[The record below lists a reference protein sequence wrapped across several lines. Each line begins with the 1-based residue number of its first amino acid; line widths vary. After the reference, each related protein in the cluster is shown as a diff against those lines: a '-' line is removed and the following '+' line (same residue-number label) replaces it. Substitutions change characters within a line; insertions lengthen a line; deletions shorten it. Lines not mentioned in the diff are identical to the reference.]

1 MHDSIQNFLNATN
14 GAGSVVAHARLLI
27 RLQHLYGDMAP
38 SYLGQASTV
47 ANYKQGVVV
56 IHADN
61 GAVAAKLRQMATT
74 LADEFCKLGVE
85 CSGVQI
91 RVQASQIPLPTRISP
106 QRAISARAGGTLD
119 DLSKKLPDSPLRDA
133 LKTLLDHALID
144 RKEDDNG

>member
-1 MHDSIQNFLNATN
+1 M
-14 GAGSVVAHARLLI
+14 
-27 RLQHLYGDMAP
+27 YGDLAP
-38 SYLGQASTV
+38 SYLSQASTV

-74 LADEFCKLGVE
+74 LTSDFCKLGIE

-91 RVQASQIPLPTRISP
+91 RVQASQIPLPTRASP

-119 DLSKKLPDSPLRDA
+119 ALSKELPDSPLRQA
-133 LKTLLDHALID
+133 LKELLHHARIN
-144 RKEDDNG
+144 RQDDENA

>member
-27 RLQHLYGDMAP
+27 KLQHIYGNMAP
-38 SYLGQASTV
+38 SYLSQASTV

-74 LADEFCKLGVE
+74 LANDFCKLGVE
-85 CSGVQI
+85 CNDVQI
-91 RVQASQIPLPTRISP
+91 RVQVSQIPRQARISP
-106 QRAISARAGGTLD
+106 QRALSARAGGTLD
-119 DLSKKLPDSPLRDA
+119 ELSKKLPDSPLRNA
-133 LKTLLDHALID
+133 LETLLTHVRIE
-144 RKEDDNG
+144 KT

>member
-1 MHDSIQNFLNATN
+1 MQDSVQNFLNASS

-27 RLQHLYGDMAP
+27 RLQRMYGDLAP
-38 SYLGQASTV
+38 SYLSQASTV

-74 LADEFCKLGVE
+74 LTSDFCKLGIE

-91 RVQASQIPLPTRISP
+91 RVQASQIPLPTRASP

-119 DLSKKLPDSPLRDA
+119 ALSKELPDSPLRQA
-133 LKTLLDHALID
+133 LKELLHHARIN
-144 RKEDDNG
+144 RQDDENA